1 MNKHDFLKQNNLPI
15 KIILTFLVMFSL
27 LNASSLY
34 AQTIKKNPTDQ
45 GLTINN
51 TGIDLWNQVRQR
63 DGNAPVG
70 TSQVKSVD
78 SGVLINARGDEW
90 ANFRMNQLI
99 LYSQYALG
107 AVLVILLLIYFL
119 MGTSKIEGGPSG
131 NMVQRF
137 KKLERWTHW
146 AMAIFFIGLAITG
159 IVLMFGR
166 GMLIPLLGKE
176 AFSGLAVFSKTVHNW
191 SGPLFLFSLLLM
203 LVTFMRKNIYASGD
217 LGWLLKAGGVFS
229 KDHMSAGF
237 FNMGEKIMFWLVIL
251 VGLVLSIS
259 GLVLLFPGYGQ
270 DRIIMELSHAT
281 HGISSIFLIA
291 LTLGHMYMAL
301 VGVEGTTQAMT
312 HGYVDI
318 KWVEAHH
325 DRWAEEV
332 KQKNLVIPAAEFTQ
346 K

>member
-1 MNKHDFLKQNNLPI
+1 MNTHDFLKQDNHSI
-15 KIILTFLVMFSL
+15 KIILTFLVMFFL
-27 LNASSLY
+27 LSTSSLH
-34 AQTIKKNPTDQ
+34 AQTIKNNPTDQ
-45 GLTINN
+45 GLTTNN
-51 TGIDLWNQVRQR
+51 PGSDLWRQVRQR
-63 DGNAPVG
+63 DATLLVG
-70 TSQVKSVD
+70 KSQVKSVD
-78 SGVLINARGDEW
+78 SGVLINVQGDKW
-90 ANFRMNQLI
+90 ANFRMKQFI
-99 LYSQYALG
+99 HYSQYALV
-107 AVLVILLLIYFL
+107 AVLVILVLIYFL

-146 AMAIFFIGLAITG
+146 GMAIFFIGLAITG
-159 IVLMFGR
+159 LVLMFGR

-176 AFSGLAVFSKTVHNW
+176 VFSGLAVFSKTIHNW

-203 LVTFMRKNIYASGD
+203 LVTYMRKNLYASGD

-229 KDHMSAGF
+229 KEHTSAGF
-237 FNMGEKIMFWLVIL
+237 FNMGEKIMFWMVIL

-259 GLVLLFPGYGQ
+259 GLILLFPGYGQ
-270 DRIIMELSHAT
+270 DRIMMELSHVV
-281 HGISSIFLIA
+281 HGVSSVFLIA
-291 LTLGHMYMAL
+291 LTIGHMYMAL

-332 KQKNLVIPAAEFTQ
+332 KQNNLVIPAAEFTQ